1 MKVPIQKSVPSSS
14 VGRGILSEASF
25 DRPSPRGDFEAMA
38 KRRFQDPELEKVGNW
53 WQIRIYQDEYS
64 AGRRIRKRKRIRL
77 APATMAMREVQKI
90 KAEYLRP
97 LNQGLVTAGSAT
109 MFEDYVRNVYTITEL
124 PLLAS
129 STQARYRGIVE
140 NYLVPTFGGFC
151 LRDMTPLTLQKYIS
165 GFEVQGR
172 EEAEPGGESKVARKK
187 LSRESIDKTRDVLS
201 SILGSAVK
209 YGYLVS
215 NPAASLQVPPEKRG
229 KRRHKP
235 FIRPEEFA
243 VLVELISEPYAT
255 MVYVAVYTGL
265 RVSELIGLRWDD
277 IHEHSI
283 TIDERFCRGDWGE
296 PKSDAS
302 NTTIP
307 VNGKVIERIQALR
320 TLTVEV
326 KAGRAVRRY
335 RVVKADGPDDLVFQ
349 SVKEGQPM
357 RDNNILV
364 RHIKPAARRIG
375 IPWVNWQV
383 LRRSYATWLRMVGT
397 DPRDRQSL
405 MRHSRFTTTAEIY
418 EQDLPESQL
427 RAVEKLGSLV
437 Q

>member
-1 MKVPIQKSVPSSS
+1 M
-14 VGRGILSEASF
+14 
-25 DRPSPRGDFEAMA
+25 
-38 KRRFQDPELEKVGNW
+38 
-53 WQIRIYQDEYS
+53 
-64 AGRRIRKRKRIRL
+64 
-77 APATMAMREVQKI
+77 
-90 KAEYLRP
+90 
-97 LNQGLVTAGSAT
+97 
-109 MFEDYVRNVYTITEL
+109 
-124 PLLAS
+124 
-129 STQARYRGIVE
+129 
-140 NYLVPTFGGFC
+140 
-151 LRDMTPLTLQKYIS
+151 QKYIS
-165 GFEVQGR
+165 GFQVQGR
-172 EEAEPGGESKVARKK
+172 EEAEPGGESNAARKK

-243 VLVELISEPYAT
+243 ALVELISEPYAT

-335 RVVKADGPDDLVFQ
+335 RA
-349 SVKEGQPM
+349 
-357 RDNNILV
+357 
-364 RHIKPAARRIG
+364 
-375 IPWVNWQV
+375 
-383 LRRSYATWLRMVGT
+383 
-397 DPRDRQSL
+397 
-405 MRHSRFTTTAEIY
+405 
-418 EQDLPESQL
+418 
-427 RAVEKLGSLV
+427 
-437 Q
+437 

>member
-1 MKVPIQKSVPSSS
+1 MER
-14 VGRGILSEASF
+14 GRSCL
-25 DRPSPRGDFEAMA
+25 
-38 KRRFQDPELEKVGNW
+38 GN
-53 WQIRIYQDEYS
+53 QLIR
-64 AGRRIRKRKRIRL
+64 
-77 APATMAMREVQKI
+77 
-90 KAEYLRP
+90 
-97 LNQGLVTAGSAT
+97 
-109 MFEDYVRNVYTITEL
+109 
-124 PLLAS
+124 
-129 STQARYRGIVE
+129 
-140 NYLVPTFGGFC
+140 
-151 LRDMTPLTLQKYIS
+151 
-165 GFEVQGR
+165 
-172 EEAEPGGESKVARKK
+172 
-187 LSRESIDKTRDVLS
+187 RDVLS
-201 SILGSAVK
+201 SVLGSAVK

-243 VLVELISEPYAT
+243 ALVELISEPYAT

-265 RVSELIGLRWDD
+265 RVSELIGLRWND
-277 IHEHSI
+277 IHDHSI

-307 VNGKVIERIQALR
+307 VNAKVIERIQALR

-335 RVVKADGPDDLVFQ
+335 RVVKADGPNDLVFQ
-349 SVKEGQPM
+349 SVKGGQPM

-364 RHIKPAARRIG
+364 RHIKPAARRIEL
-375 IPWVNWQV
+375 PWVNWLV

-405 MRHSRFTTTAEIY
+405 MRHSRFTTTAEVY

-437 Q
+437 H

>member
-1 MKVPIQKSVPSSS
+1 MPV
-14 VGRGILSEASF
+14 
-25 DRPSPRGDFEAMA
+25 
-38 KRRFQDPELEKVGNW
+38 
-53 WQIRIYQDEYS
+53 
-64 AGRRIRKRKRIRL
+64 
-77 APATMAMREVQKI
+77 REVQKI

-97 LNQGLVTAGSAT
+97 INQGLVTAGSGT
-109 MFEDYVRNVYTITEL
+109 MFEDYIRNVYDATEL

-129 STQARYRGIVE
+129 STQDRYRGIIA
-140 NYLVPTFGGFC
+140 NYLIPTFGCFC
-151 LRDMTPLTLQKYIS
+151 LRDMTSLTLQKYIS
-165 GFEVQGR
+165 GFQVQSR
-172 EEAEPGGESKVARKK
+172 EDGEPGGKSAKQK

-215 NPAASLQVPPEKRG
+215 NPAAGLQVPPEKRG

-243 VLVELISEPYAT
+243 ALVGLISEPYAT

-265 RVSELIGLRWDD
+265 RVSELIGLRWED
-277 IHEHSI
+277 IHERSI

-307 VNGKVIERIQALR
+307 VNAKVIERVNALR
-320 TLTVEV
+320 TLTIEV
-326 KAGRAVRRY
+326 RAGRAVRRY
-335 RVVKADGPDDLVFQ
+335 RAVKADGPEELVFQ
-349 SVKEGQPM
+349 SVRAGQPM

-364 RHIKPAARRIG
+364 RHIKPAARNMG
-375 IPWVNWQV
+375 LPWVNWQV

-427 RAVEKLGSLV
+427 QAVEKLSSLV
-437 Q
+437 N